1 MASTS
6 DWRQHRPAGLQGSR
20 CRRRQTKPP
29 ADKTERVAREICAF
43 REVDGDQV
51 AASDVAESRVELN
64 GVDEIAA
71 TIWSR
76 IDQLLLRAMR

>member
-29 ADKTERVAREICAF
+29 ADKTERVARENGAS
-43 REVDGDQV
+43 REVGSDEGAASGAAEVGDGINGVGEV
-51 AASDVAESRVELN
+51 AAQAHEERT
-64 GVDEIAA
+64 AA
-71 TIWSR
+71 
-76 IDQLLLRAMR
+76 QMRTA